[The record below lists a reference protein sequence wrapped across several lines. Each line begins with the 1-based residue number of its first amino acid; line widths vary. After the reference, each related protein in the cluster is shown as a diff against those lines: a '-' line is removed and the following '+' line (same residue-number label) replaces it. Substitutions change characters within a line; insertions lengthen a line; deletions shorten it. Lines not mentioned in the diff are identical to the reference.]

1 MRLHVGLVLLV
12 LWQRS
17 ILEKTEAKD
26 AVFGYP
32 GTEIRPTNSTEPFST
47 ITEKYLT
54 TQIPQN
60 STALSNSTD
69 HISKTKDNHQTTQN
83 STKQHD
89 SEECMTT
96 RYMNWV
102 SSTGFTIFGIGGN
115 IVSIRILHKL
125 RSKSSSSFLLSV
137 LAVWDSMSLL
147 IRFIIIT
154 STNVLGAYMVYPS
167 AQYVALSM
175 WIYVYPCFAMAQS
188 QSTYIIVLVSVHRF
202 IAICYPH
209 KTQRYC
215 NHSIAQKQTVI
226 VTAFVA
232 LITTPLFLTDQVVS
246 KTNKFNNTM
255 YIVEYTKLGGNV
267 VFQLV
272 YPGIIFMILVFFGP
286 LLLLFVLVIY
296 LIRAVRLANQ
306 NRLNMAGGEA
316 ALQDVTKMLVPL
328 IIIFMFCQIWTR
340 VRRFA
345 EIAQVKFIWFLQCR
359 IQMQNVLPVGL
370 TVREM
375 PSSASFYSFVS
386 YLVLGRRSKI
396 NYCI

>member
-1 MRLHVGLVLLV
+1 MRLHDGLVLLV
-12 LWQRS
+12 LWQIS

-32 GTEIRPTNSTEPFST
+32 GTELRSGNFTEPFST
-47 ITEKYLT
+47 TTKNYLT
-54 TQIPQN
+54 TKLPHNFTVFAN
-60 STALSNSTD
+60 STEF
-69 HISKTKDNHQTTQN
+69 IPMTKDNHTTQN
-83 STKQHD
+83 STDQFD

-96 RYMNWV
+96 RYVSWA

-125 RSKSSSSFLLSV
+125 KSKSSSSFLLSV
-137 LAVWDSMSLL
+137 LAVWDSVSLL
-147 IRFIIIT
+147 IRFIVVT
-154 STNVLGAYMVYPS
+154 STNVLGPYMMYPT
-167 AQYVALSM
+167 AQYIALSM
-175 WIYVYPCFAMAQS
+175 WIYVYASFAMAQS
-188 QSTYIIVLVSVHRF
+188 QSTYVIVLVAVHRF

-209 KTQRYC
+209 LTQRYC
-215 NHSIAQKQTVI
+215 NLSVAQKQTVI
-226 VTAFVA
+226 ITFFVA
-232 LITTPLFLTDQVVS
+232 LIVTPLFLTNQVVS
-246 KTNKFNNTM
+246 KTNKFNNTV
-255 YIVEYTKLGGNV
+255 YVVEYTTLGENA

-306 NRLNMAGGEA
+306 NRVNMAGGEA

-345 EIAQVKFIWFLQCR
+345 EIAQVKF
-359 IQMQNVLPVGL
+359 
-370 TVREM
+370 
-375 PSSASFYSFVS
+375 SSFFKTKYE
-386 YLVLGRRSKI
+386 YTI
-396 NYCI
+396 H